1 MISHLYRCSCYHHSE
16 ARPESYSPR
25 ITMTEAVLF
34 RTCSVFSGHA
44 IVDRFK
50 CPTFD
55 VDEAKESIKD
65 REQI

>member
-1 MISHLYRCSCYHHSE
+1 
-16 ARPESYSPR
+16 
-25 ITMTEAVLF
+25 MTEAVLF